1 MEIFRVLAGYSLGRA
16 DVVRRAMSKKK
27 FDVLEGERANFVYGN
42 EKENIPGS
50 AANGVPADVANH
62 IFDEMLDFANYAF
75 NKAHAVCYAV
85 LAYQTAYLKYHY
97 PQGIYLYHLQFPCP
111 RPVLCESCLVLSS
124 PFG

>member
-1 MEIFRVLAGYSLGRA
+1 MAGYSLGRA

-42 EKENIPGS
+42 AQENIPGCAS
-50 AANGVPADVANH
+50 KGVPADVANH

-97 PQGIYLYHLQFPCP
+97 PHEYMAALLTS
-111 RPVLCESCLVLSS
+111 VLGQTAKVSEYITQCK
-124 PFG
+124 